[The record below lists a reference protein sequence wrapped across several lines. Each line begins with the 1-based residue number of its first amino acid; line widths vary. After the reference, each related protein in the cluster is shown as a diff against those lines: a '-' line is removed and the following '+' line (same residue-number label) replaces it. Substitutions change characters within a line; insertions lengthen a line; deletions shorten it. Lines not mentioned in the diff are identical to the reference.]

1 MGEIGLYSDISIQQC
16 LHWLGYNKNYNAYGI
31 DGILGEKGSSSASRE
46 DIEDLQQD
54 NGLGPDG
61 IWGFSTQKKAQDLL
75 WTVQAT
81 EHFHMSEFACETNV
95 EGTVH
100 DEGCN
105 GWPEIMNITFL
116 NLLEDLRNK
125 IGEPIHITSGVRCQT
140 FNDSLS
146 GSAVDSYHRLGRA
159 ADMYVSGWSPTGLAR
174 LAESLGLKTI
184 VYETF
189 THVQYNGEGY

>member
-1 MGEIGLYSDISIQQC
+1 MIELYSDISIQQA
-16 LHWLGYNKNYNAYGI
+16 LHWLGYNKNYDAYGI
-31 DGILGEKGSSSASRE
+31 DGILGDKGSPSLSRE
-46 DIEDLQQD
+46 DIKYLQQD
-54 NGLGPDG
+54 NGLEPDG
-61 IWGFSTQKKAQDLL
+61 IWGFDTQRVAQDLL

-95 EGTVH
+95 EGTIH

-116 NLLEDLRNK
+116 GLLEELRK
-125 IGEPIHITSGVRCQT
+125 KVDQAIVVTSGVRCQT

-159 ADMYVSGWSPTGLAR
+159 ADIYCSGWSPTGIAR